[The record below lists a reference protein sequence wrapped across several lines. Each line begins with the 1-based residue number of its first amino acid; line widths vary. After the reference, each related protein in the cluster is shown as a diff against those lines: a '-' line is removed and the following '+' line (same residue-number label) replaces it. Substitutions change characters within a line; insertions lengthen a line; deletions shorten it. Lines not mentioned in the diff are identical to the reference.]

1 MIPRT
6 KSQEE
11 IIDEIVSKKIEV
23 PLKNISTDLG
33 NKLDEISNRMS
44 SKPKE
49 EKIEDIIKKMKNR
62 IPEKISKKEEPVEEQ
77 VKEPVKEFVKEPVK
91 SSEHVHDD
99 VFCPSCQKGHIHKV
113 ESSGLKMKC
122 TDGTCGEEF
131 FVIPKNADH
140 TCTNCGYP
148 IKKPS
153 DETKLEACPFCN
165 NKKAIPFSNGKPEL
179 KFDFSKMKK

>member
-11 IIDEIVSKKIEV
+11 MIDEIVSKKIEA

-49 EKIEDIIKKMKNR
+49 EKIEEIIQKMKNR
-62 IPEKISKKEEPVEEQ
+62 IPEKVGKKEES
-77 VKEPVKEFVKEPVK
+77 VKEPIKEHIEEPIKEYVKAP
-91 SSEHVHDD
+91 EHVHDD
-99 VFCPSCQKGHIHKV
+99 VFCPTCQKGHIHKM
-113 ESSGLKMKC
+113 ESNGLRMKC
-122 TDGTCGEEF
+122 TDGTCGEEL
-131 FVIPKNADH
+131 FVIPKSADH
-140 TCTNCGYP
+140 SCTNCGFP
-148 IKKPS
+148 IKKPA
-153 DETKLEACPFCN
+153 DENKLEACPFCN
-165 NKKAIPFSNGKPEL
+165 NKKAIPFSNGKPEI